1 MYMTIFKIHNI
12 LKINFTNYLI
22 NFLCSLLFNSKIK
35 NNYPIIKLK
44 IIILKNIALLKCH
57 VKVHA

>member
-1 MYMTIFKIHNI
+1 MIVFKTRNI

-57 VKVHA
+57 VKVHG